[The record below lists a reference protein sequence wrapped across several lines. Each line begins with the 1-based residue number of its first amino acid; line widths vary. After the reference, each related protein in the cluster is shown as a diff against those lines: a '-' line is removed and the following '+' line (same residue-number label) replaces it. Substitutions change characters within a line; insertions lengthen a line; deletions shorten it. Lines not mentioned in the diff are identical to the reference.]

1 MKVTLILA
9 PKVKQEMSNNNKSN
23 LSEYFANDPPSF
35 FDELTNKPKSK
46 EIPADSSSSGS
57 SASASASSNIM
68 STTFSGFFQP
78 PEYVETP
85 EVEAADFIKVS
96 DDVRNLWELP
106 PENETGKLI
115 MPGIH
120 LQNDLVAKKRRIF
133 TKMQSFLQFI
143 PHSSLIPLLL
153 RLHSTWENLSW
164 PTARY
169 F

>member
-1 MKVTLILA
+1 MLLLAIKVLTVILILA
-9 PKVKQEMSNNNKSN
+9 PKVKQEMSNKNKSN

-57 SASASASSNIM
+57 SNSASSNMM

-106 PENETGKLI
+106 PENEPGKLI

-120 LQNDLVAKKRRIF
+120 LQNDLVAKKNGTF
-133 TKMQSFLQFI
+133 TKMNSFLQYN

-153 RLHSTWENLSW
+153 R
-164 PTARY
+164 
-169 F
+169 